1 MIPDGVQLYGA
12 AVKHG
17 YPQGHSSSGGDE
29 VMEAVIQVDQVSL
42 VAGV

>member
-1 MIPDGVQLYGA
+1 MIPDGVQSYGA
-12 AVKHG
+12 AVKHD

-29 VMEAVIQVDQVSL
+29 AMEAVTQVDQVSL